1 VKSLIASV
9 VPKTN
14 FGSGIQQGKLT
25 AKEYTGVMLLIA
37 TVLFSNKGHEILTSG
52 RRSHFGQNDGVTEWT
67 ILVETLLMCEVWL
80 KSDEMDVKDVERAE
94 RKHQYIMYL
103 SRKVAPRGEGS
114 MGWKIIKFHGI
125 TNMVDDIKKL
135 VYPVMLIP
143 NRTRLATKPPKR
155 RQ

>member
-1 VKSLIASV
+1 M
-9 VPKTN
+9 PKTN

-37 TVLFSNKGHEILTSG
+37 TVLVFSNKGHEILTSG

-67 ILVETLLMCEVWL
+67 ILVEMLLMWEEWL

-94 RKHQYIMYL
+94 RKHLYIMYL
-103 SRKVAPRGEGS
+103 LRKVAPQGEG

-125 TNMVDDIKKL
+125 NHMVDDIKNL

-143 NRTRLATKPPKR
+143 NRMRLGTKPQKQ